1 MTDILKASLPGLKRR
16 HAAEW
21 RFQLYGKLAITLAL
35 GFLVA
40 MIGMIG
46 VSSIGAFTQTQI
58 ALSINFDAESL
69 DPQGTRNPATLSQA
83 NYGALVKAALRDAFP
98 EVKGRRDKRKLYAM
112 VSSDAEFTLQNKV
125 TADPGLIGTTQ
136 KFWFV
141 ASDDVDQLA
150 KGNIDASL
158 PETSRRMSDKEVS
171 WVKQLRARGDIQRVA
186 NVSFFTSGDSREPEL
201 AGILSAV
208 VGSALSLLVC
218 FVLSFPIGIMAAI
231 YLEEFAPKG
240 KWSDL
245 IEINI
250 NNLAAVPS
258 IVFGLLGLAIF
269 LNIFGLPRS
278 TPLVGGMVLALMTLP
293 TIIIASR
300 ASLRAVP
307 PSIREAALAIGAS
320 ELQTAFHHIAPLA
333 LPGML
338 TGAIVGMARALG
350 DTAPLLMIGMV
361 AFIVDIPSSIVQP
374 ATTLPVQVFL
384 WADSPEGAFLEKTS
398 AAIMVLLLF
407 LVLMNLAAVLLRKK
421 FERRF

>member
-1 MTDILKASLPGLKRR
+1 MTDIIKATLPGLPAR
-16 HAAEW
+16 HAATR
-21 RFQLYGKLAITLAL
+21 RFRFYGKFAITLAL
-35 GFLVA
+35 GFLVI

-46 VSSIGAFTQTQI
+46 YSSIGAFTQTQI
-58 ALSINFDAESL
+58 ALSINFDADKL
-69 DPQGTRNPATLSQA
+69 DPQGTRNPEILAQA
-83 NYGALVKAALRDAFP
+83 NYGALVKTSLREAFP
-98 EVKGRRDKRKLYAM
+98 KVNERRDKRKLYGL
-112 VSSDAEFTLQNKV
+112 VSSAAEFTLQDMIA
-125 TADPGLIGTTQ
+125 TDPSLIGTTQ
-136 KFWFV
+136 KFWVV
-141 ASDDVDQLA
+141 ASDDVDQLI

-158 PETSRRMSDKEVS
+158 PETSRRISDKEFS
-171 WVKQLRARGDIQRVA
+171 WVEALRSRGDIKRVA
-186 NVSFFTSGDSREPEL
+186 NITFFTSGDSREPEL

-208 VGSALSLLVC
+208 MGSALSLLVC
-218 FVLSFPIGIMAAI
+218 FVLSFPTGIMAAI

-258 IVFGLLGLAIF
+258 IVFGLLGLAIL
-269 LNIFGLPRS
+269 LNTFGLPRS

-307 PSIREAALAIGAS
+307 PSIREAALAVGAS
-320 ELQTAFHHIAPLA
+320 EVQTAFHHVAPLA

-361 AFIVDIPSSIVQP
+361 AFIVDIPSSILEP
-374 ATTLPVQVFL
+374 ATALPVQVFL
-384 WADSPEGAFLEKTS
+384 WADSPERAFLEKTS
-398 AAIMVLLLF
+398 AAIMVLMLF